1 MTSTASGFR
10 SKFTSSD
17 RFQPTT
23 WTYLRLNFVT
33 ESMWI
38 LIPVLIAVIA
48 VALRFIPRAVVPPHL
63 ANHQVYARDDLI
75 PMEMRKQLLDTVRE
89 MVTFGSNLET
99 SKATGFVPTFE
110 HIGEARPINPDG
122 TCSHHLLLPNP
133 SRTLCIL
140 PERMDVGK
148 HFIMTGG
155 LDGAKE
161 PFDDMLSRVSS
172 FARYTFQRDL
182 DKFPVV
188 KQLFESES
196 FQNAA
201 KSVCPANRT
210 YLDPFQF
217 TFIINV
223 PGQTVAAHLDAPY
236 FWGANRFR
244 FPQWL
249 LVSMVFSGLFQEQFI
264 DQIQVVSYLH
274 EWEKDGVSPGDG
286 GDFVYYSNSSHWGT
300 VSQPMP

>member
-1 MTSTASGFR
+1 
-10 SKFTSSD
+10 
-17 RFQPTT
+17 
-23 WTYLRLNFVT
+23 
-33 ESMWI
+33 MWI

-188 KQLFESES
+188 KQLDLSLG
-196 FQNAA
+196 
-201 KSVCPANRT
+201 R
-210 YLDPFQF
+210 
-217 TFIINV
+217 
-223 PGQTVAAHLDAPY
+223 
-236 FWGANRFR
+236 WGAFTCGLKI
-244 FPQWL
+244 FAPCMTL
-249 LVSMVFSGLFQEQFI
+249 EPSTMVPE
-264 DQIQVVSYLH
+264 
-274 EWEKDGVSPGDG
+274 PGFACTCDV
-286 GDFVYYSNSSHWGT
+286 GDE
-300 VSQPMP
+300 PE